1 MKRRIYLRM
10 KSLSHAQEIILRAL
24 PWKERLETE
33 EVPVK
38 EALGRVTAQP
48 LFARRSLPPFN
59 AAAMDGIA
67 VRAEETFSASDQTP
81 LILEVGEQAFWVNT
95 GEPLPPKTNAVIMV
109 EEVHV
114 LGPEKVEI
122 RAPAYPW
129 QHVRKIGEDVVAGE
143 LLFTA
148 SHRLSPWDLGALLAA
163 GHIRVPVK
171 MRPRVIIIPTGDE
184 LVAPEEA
191 SSEILSSGKTP
202 EFNSAMIAALVEEW
216 GGVAEVRPIVPD
228 HWEALKEALHQA
240 LASAPHLV
248 AILAG
253 SSAGSKDYTA
263 QLIEEEGRLLLHGVT
278 MMPGKPVVFG
288 VVQGCGV
295 IGVPGYPV
303 SAVLAF
309 EKLMKPAFE
318 AMYGVRLP
326 ERPRLR
332 ARAGRKIPS
341 RLGVTEFVRVKLG
354 EVAGKKVFLP
364 IKRGAGAIT
373 TLTRAEALLTIPE
386 HCEGILSGEECELEI
401 LRPERDLA
409 TTILVV
415 GSHDLALDLLAQ
427 FLKEKAPL
435 YDLSTAHVG
444 SLSGLVAIREGLA
457 HLAGTHLFD
466 PESGEFNI
474 PYLKQYLPE
483 TPVKLVH
490 FAFREQGLIL
500 PRGNPK
506 GIRSLEDLVR
516 EDVRFINR
524 QPGAGTRV
532 LLDYYLEKL
541 GINPSQIKGYE
552 EEETTHLGVAI
563 AVATGRADVGLGIR
577 AAARLL
583 GLDFLPLF
591 EERYDLLVRADFY
604 SSPIFA
610 LIQEVLT
617 SSSFRE
623 QVLALGGYEVSRMG
637 ELLYE
642 A

>member
-1 MKRRIYLRM
+1 MQSLEEAQKTVCQAHPWE
-10 KSLSHAQEIILRAL
+10 KSLSPEEI
-24 PWKERLETE
+24 
-33 EVPVK
+33 PVR
-38 EALGRVTAQP
+38 EALGRITAEAI
-48 LFARRSLPPFN
+48 FARRSLPPFN

-67 VRAEETFSASDQTP
+67 VRAEETFSASDQRP
-81 LILEVGEQAFWVNT
+81 LVLKIGKQAFWVNT
-95 GEPLPPKTNAVIMV
+95 GEPLPPGTDAVIMV
-109 EEVHV
+109 EEVHE
-114 LGPEKVEI
+114 LSPEEVEI

-148 SHRLSPWDLGALLAA
+148 SHRLTSWDLGALLAA
-163 GHIRVPVK
+163 GHLTVK
-171 MRPRVIIIPTGDE
+171 VKERPRVVIIPTGDE
-184 LVAPEEA
+184 LVPPEEA
-191 SSEILSSGKTP
+191 SEEVLSQGKTV
-202 EFNSAMIAALVEEW
+202 EFNSTMIAALVEEW
-216 GGVAEVRPIVPD
+216 GGNPKIMSIVPD
-228 HWEALKEALHQA
+228 QPEKLRESLRQA
-240 LASAPHLV
+240 LSFRPHLI

-253 SSAGSKDYTA
+253 SSAGAKDFTA
-263 QLIEEEGRLLLHGVT
+263 QLVEEEGRLLLHGVT

-288 VVQGCGV
+288 LVAECPV

-309 EKLMKPAFE
+309 ERLMKPAFE
-318 AMYGVRLP
+318 AMYGIRLP
-326 ERPRLR
+326 ERPKLK

-354 EVAGKKVFLP
+354 EVAQKRVFLP

-373 TLTRAEALLTIPE
+373 TLTRAEAILTIAE
-386 HCEGILSGEECELEI
+386 HSEGILAGEECEIEI

-444 SLSGLVAIREGLA
+444 SLSGLVAVREGLA

-474 PYLKQYLPE
+474 PYLKRYLPD
-483 TPVKLVH
+483 TPVKLIH

-500 PRGNPK
+500 PKGNPK
-506 GIRSLEDLVR
+506 GIRSLEDLAR
-516 EDVRFINR
+516 QDVCFINR

-532 LLDYYLEKL
+532 LLDYHLEKL
-541 GINPSQIKGYE
+541 GLHPSQIKGYE
-552 EEETTHLGVAI
+552 NEETTHLGVAV

-583 GLDFLPLF
+583 GLDFIPLF
-591 EERYDLLVRADFY
+591 EERYDLLVRADFFV
-604 SSPIFA
+604 SPVFS
-610 LIQEVLT
+610 LLQEILA
-617 SSSFRE
+617 SSSFRKK
-623 QVLALGGYEVSRMG
+623 VLSLGGYEVSRMG

-642 A
+642 S